1 MMKLFAG
8 SSSIELAEEI
18 ANNLKIK
25 ISASEFERFSDREC
39 IVRIKEEIKGE
50 TIYLLQS
57 TCNPVN
63 ETLMELLIMADA
75 CLNNGAHKV
84 HGILPYYGYSR
95 QDRITVPGEPITTKL
110 IAKLIEASGISS
122 VTTMDIH
129 SKATSESF
137 NIPFNDLHFTDTLTK
152 YLESKIK
159 KDKKDY
165 MIVGPDHGALERA
178 ERIAKSLGTDSAHI
192 EKKRSKAEAISTMEL
207 QAKVKGKNVILVDD
221 LIGTGG
227 TIIRAAELLKK
238 EGAEEVSV
246 AATHGVFAN
255 DAVERL
261 QNSIISEIIVSNTIP
276 QRRRIDKL
284 TVLSVAEEFSNFIK
298 KI

>member
-1 MMKLFAG
+1 MKLFAG

-18 ANNLKIK
+18 AAFLKIK
-25 ISASEFERFSDREC
+25 IGASEFERFSDREC
-39 IVRIKEEIKGE
+39 IVRIKEDVKGE
-50 TIYLLQS
+50 TIYLVQS

-63 ETLMELLIMADA
+63 ETIMELLIMADA

-84 HGILPYYGYSR
+84 HAILPYYGYSR
-95 QDRITVPGEPITTKL
+95 QDRVTIPGEPITTKL
-110 IAKLIEASGISS
+110 VAKLIEASGISS

-129 SKATSESF
+129 SKATTEAF
-137 NIPFNDLHFTDTLTK
+137 NIPFNDLHFTDTLIK
-152 YLESKIK
+152 YLDCKGK
-159 KDKKDY
+159 KEKKEM
-165 MIVGPDHGALERA
+165 MIVAPDHGALERA
-178 ERIAKSLGTDSAHI
+178 ERIAEELKVDSTYI

-207 QAKVKGKNVILVDD
+207 MGKVKGKNVIIVDD

-227 TIIRAAELLKK
+227 TIIKAAELLKK
-238 EGAEEVSV
+238 DGAEEVSV

-255 DAVERL
+255 DAIERL

-276 QRRRIDKL
+276 QRRRVDKL
-284 TVLSVAEEFSNFIK
+284 TVLSVAEEFANFIK

>member
-1 MMKLFAG
+1 MRLFAG
-8 SSSIELAEEI
+8 SSNIELAEEI
-18 ANNLKIK
+18 TNSLKLKI
-25 ISASEFERFSDREC
+25 SSSEFERFSDREC

-50 TIYLLQS
+50 TVYLIES

-63 ETLMELLIMADA
+63 ETVMELLIMADA
-75 CLNNGAHKV
+75 CLNNGAHKIHAV
-84 HGILPYYGYSR
+84 IPYYGYSR
-95 QDRITVPGEPITTKL
+95 QDRISIPGEPVTTKL

-129 SKATSESF
+129 SKATTEAF
-137 NIPFNDLHFTDTLTK
+137 NIPFNDLHFTNTLIR
-152 YLESKIK
+152 YLEGKIK
-159 KDKKDY
+159 KGKKDF
-165 MIVGPDHGALERA
+165 MIVAPDHGALERA
-178 ERIAKSLGTDSAHI
+178 ERIAKALGIDSTYI

-207 QAKVKGKNVILVDD
+207 MGKVKGKNVVLVDD

-227 TIIRAAELLKK
+227 TIIKAAELLKK

-255 DAVERL
+255 DAIERL
-261 QNSIISEIIVSNTIP
+261 NNSLVNDIIVSNTIP
-276 QRRRIDKL
+276 QRRRVDKL
-284 TVLSVAEEFSNFIK
+284 TVLSVAEEFADFIK